1 MPSSLRTSLTHPLR
15 IDELHTLGVPQ
26 LGEAVRARSMA
37 WHHLPIPDLQAPG
50 AAFAALA
57 AQPMRQA
64 IESLKA
70 GHKVLVHCRGGLG
83 RAGTIA
89 ASLLIELGD
98 EAGIALQRVR
108 KARPGAVETSVQ
120 ERYLRTY
127 QRWVNT

>member
-1 MPSSLRTSLTHPLR
+1 MK
-15 IDELHTLGVPQ
+15 
-26 LGEAVRARSMA
+26 RSIS
-37 WHHLPIPDLQAPG
+37 P
-50 AAFAALA
+50 AFQPAALSCIA
-57 AQPMRQA
+57 ATISA
-64 IESLKA
+64 W
-70 GHKVLVHCRGGLG
+70 RGGLG